1 MLPALLPMF
10 EMGQIVAVIMGA
22 LYTLF
27 VCILGGEIFSLSLVV
42 RHLVC
47 ADE

>member
-1 MLPALLPMF
+1 MR
-10 EMGQIVAVIMGA
+10 QIVAVMMGA

-27 VCILGGEIFSLSLVV
+27 VCILGGEMFFLSLVV